1 MENNLSR
8 LEARWKKYDGFG
20 AKRTNADWAREL
32 GLARHVLWRY
42 LQRGLTIEQ
51 VVELRGI
58 DYPRKLAVHGS
69 KNLIY

>member
-1 MENNLSR
+1 MSENMSR
-8 LEARWKKYDGFG
+8 LAARWRKYEGFG
-20 AKRTNADWAREL
+20 SERTNAEWAREL

-58 DYPRKLAVHGS
+58 EYPK
-69 KNLIY
+69 K

>member
-1 MENNLSR
+1 MSENMSR
-8 LEARWKKYDGFG
+8 LEARWRRYEGFG
-20 AKRTNADWAREL
+20 SERTNAEWAREL

-58 DYPRKLAVHGS
+58 EYPK
-69 KNLIY
+69 K